1 MEKVETLVNMQSY
14 KNKFVIIRVN
24 ICLVGVRLM
33 RSEDLAKLL
42 GVSRSTIS
50 RVINN
55 YPDIPQAT
63 RDKVWKA
70 IEEYNYVP
78 NASARKLAGIRNN
91 MIAIFV
97 LDVKEGSVPHHLKTT
112 DDTLIYNNP
121 FFSPIINAVSD
132 QANKLD
138 YYVLIS
144 IVYSKEDFK
153 KVENVFSKKMID
165 GAIFVGTEEPDNE
178 FLFKLIEKE
187 YFLALIDT
195 NENHHVNH
203 SALYVNA
210 NNFEGSCRAVS
221 YLVGLGH
228 TKIGM
233 ITGNLKK
240 LSAMERLK
248 GYKDTLIKYKLDIDE
263 NFIYYGDFMESGGYH
278 GAKYILSQPNP
289 PTALFV
295 GNDTMAVGAYK
306 AASEL
311 GFKIPEDISI
321 IGFDNA
327 VFSQYLS
334 PPLTTVE
341 MPFAELGK
349 RAATLLIE
357 SIEQKKQRGI
367 VEKLKVNLIERES
380 CKRMKS

>member
-1 MEKVETLVNMQSY
+1 
-14 KNKFVIIRVN
+14 
-24 ICLVGVRLM
+24 M

-42 GVSRSTIS
+42 GISRSTIS

-70 IEEYNYVP
+70 IKEYNYVP

-97 LDVKEGSVPHHLKTT
+97 FDVKEGSAPHHLKTT

-121 FFSPIINAVSD
+121 FFSPIINAISD

-144 IVYSKEDFK
+144 IVYSKDDVK
-153 KVENVFSKKMID
+153 RVENVFSQKMID
-165 GAIFVGTEEPDNE
+165 GAIFVGTEDTDNE
-178 FLFKLIEKE
+178 LLFKLIEQE

-195 NENHHVNH
+195 NDIHNINHN
-203 SALYVNA
+203 AIYVNA
-210 NNFEGSCRAVS
+210 NNYEGSCKAIS
-221 YLVGLGH
+221 YLVELGH
-228 TKIGM
+228 KKIGM

-240 LSAMERLK
+240 LSAMERLE
-248 GYKDTLIKYKLDIDE
+248 GYKDTLKKYNIILDE
-263 NFIYYGDFMESGGYH
+263 NFIYEGDFMESSGYN
-278 GAKYILSQPNP
+278 GAKYILGKPNP
-289 PTALFV
+289 PTALFLS
-295 GNDTMAVGAYK
+295 NDTMAVGAYK
-306 AASEL
+306 AVEEL
-311 GFKIPEDISI
+311 GLKIPDDISI

-327 VFSQYLS
+327 IFSQYLS
-334 PPLTTVE
+334 PALTTVD

-349 RAATLLIE
+349 KAATLLIE
-357 SIEQKKQRGI
+357 SIEQKTQRGN

-380 CKRMKS
+380 CQRFKSRL